1 MTTQCR
7 VCSTYFDVS
16 VSELR
21 FMSVRAIQMSPL
33 VLLAIAVL
41 AVTWAMAQLARQAT
55 GWGLRNRITNV
66 LLRIVAAQLAMLPRI
81 LIGIYVVLR
90 VSGLTQLALTVL
102 GGTGIAGLII
112 GIAFRDIA
120 ENFLASILISTQNPF
135 RNEDGENLLTGQTAT
150 SEVK

>member
-1 MTTQCR
+1 
-7 VCSTYFDVS
+7 
-16 VSELR
+16 
-21 FMSVRAIQMSPL
+21 MSVRAIQMSPL